1 MLALMRDVTR
11 RHVLYIPGFDP
22 VPPRAYRERYRREST
37 HQAQISGY
45 ELSQGPSGSDARYG
59 WHVQARIEGAE
70 VSTDLEVLYWA
81 DIVRRSMAG
90 GIGASYLQLVRTAW
104 AYIGSGALWRLMRL
118 RKGPVIAALY
128 PVAVLLGQGLLAI
141 LIAGL
146 VGYLTHLGARF
157 LIKEIVSSSMLL
169 IMLGAGA
176 FWYVTPIAGL
186 FAGWMALIFFL
197 RWCARRDHLYAWY
210 LMKDYAFSSSLNGAY
225 PPEQEARMRDFSDRI
240 AEVLQG
246 DADEVLI
253 VGHSS
258 GAYVAVSVLADLIR
272 SGRVPEDGPVLSLL
286 TLGHV
291 VPMVSFLPRAT
302 RLRADLAYL
311 CTRDEIT
318 WVDVTAPGDGC
329 SFALCDPVAVSGV
342 APEGKHWPL
351 VLSAAFS
358 QTLSAKRRATLKWR
372 LFELHFQ
379 YLNAFDNL
387 PDAPDAYDY
396 FRITAGPR
404 TLADRF
410 ASRAPSRSRIERPVN
425 RFTDIAA

>member
-22 VPPRAYRERYRREST
+22 VPPRAYRERYRREGA

-45 ELSQGPSGSDARYG
+45 ELLQGPSGSDVRYG

-90 GIGASYLQLVRTAW
+90 GIGASYLQLGRTAW

-146 VGYLTHLGARF
+146 VGWGLYRGTHGAMG
-157 LIKEIVSSSMLL
+157 LI
-169 IMLGAGA
+169 GAGRLDDPFDA
-176 FWYVTPIAGL
+176 FRLLAGL
-186 FAGWMALIFFL
+186 AGLAAGYAFL
-197 RWCARRDHLYAWY
+197 RWCARRDRLYAWY

-225 PPEQEARMRDFSDRI
+225 PPEQAARMREFGDRI
-240 AEVLQG
+240 AETLATDV
-246 DADEVLI
+246 DEVLV

-258 GAYVAVSVLADLIR
+258 GAYIAVSVLADLIR
-272 SGRVPEDGPVLSLL
+272 AGRVPEGGPVLSLL

-311 CTRDEIT
+311 CDRAEIT

-342 APEGKHWPL
+342 APEGKRWPL

-358 QTLSAKRRATLKWR
+358 QTLSAERRAALKWR

-396 FRITAGPR
+396 FRITAGSR

-410 ASRAPSRSRIERPVN
+410 ASRAPSRNRIERPVN